1 MTPDVRLWHRAVVV
15 HQENS
20 LRGLVRQ
27 LSIDQLDNEGRRVGV
42 YEGKGD
48 KSPLFA
54 RSFTAPGVDK
64 GTHKRVINE
73 LLRPRTWKAPDDRQF
88 FLTAQDIGELCDN
101 AERIFREERTV
112 LDLHGTGSSR
122 GRGAWCMR
130 QQSDVGPY
138 YLCCGR
144 GRQGVSCM
152 LRGGAQG
159 LR

>member
-1 MTPDVRLWHRAVVV
+1 MTALPAAPYVAAGSSSPMTPDVRLWHRAVVV

-112 LDLHGTGSSR
+112 LDLHGTGGSR
-122 GRGAWCMR
+122 GGGMA
-130 QQSDVGPY
+130 Y
-138 YLCCGR
+138 AAAE
-144 GRQGVSCM
+144 
-152 LRGGAQG
+152 RGGPG
-159 LR
+159 LRVL